1 MANNQLQVFGYL
13 RGVNRKMQWMLRYF
27 FALAARESENCEYHH
42 AEFVTYLESANNIWR
57 ITTARE
63 NYENVTCVRC
73 NT

>member
-1 MANNQLQVFGYL
+1 MHNHEANNQLQVFGYL
-13 RGVNRKMQWMLRYF
+13 HGVNRKMQWMLRYF

-63 NYENVTCVRC
+63 NYENVT
-73 NT
+73 